1 MNFATFYYLAVL
13 IVFAAKLFG
22 YLAISWLW
30 IAALALAPLLIGV
43 VALFVIVIMAA
54 FSSSGKVKIN
64 KRW

>member
-30 IAALALAPLLIGV
+30 LAGLALAPLLIGV